1 MDCPIEVVGDGV
13 VMETIK
19 PAEDGSGVIV
29 RLFENK
35 GKDVTASVKTA
46 FKCDAYGCDMLEN
59 TQDKVDLGA
68 LTFRP
73 WEIKT
78 VLLKTH

>member
-1 MDCPIEVVGDGV
+1 MNDSDVVERAYAFNNPLVKERGGDMDCPIEVVGDGV

-19 PAEDGSGVIV
+19 PAEDGS
-29 RLFENK
+29 N
-35 GKDVTASVKTA
+35 A
-46 FKCDAYGCDMLEN
+46 
-59 TQDKVDLGA
+59 QDKVDLVA